1 MRISLN
7 GEHLVKGTFNA
18 FGAAGETC
26 LTVSDESAEKVFA
39 EAAKLGMKREG
50 VCVVRVE
57 GENPSAA
64 AAQALM
70 GYFHGAYR
78 FSKAALRRVD
88 RWKKDREVFAMRDEL
103 CDYGSGELVI
113 DCDADVYDALGH
125 AAILARCEGYARML
139 GNLPN
144 NYLHVAQMEK
154 YLTDMAD
161 GCGLKVRVLG
171 EAELTELGCGGIL
184 AVNQGSSA
192 EAKMIVL
199 EHRVSDGAS
208 IALVGKGVMFDAGG
222 YHLKDINGMNGM
234 KFDMC
239 GAANVAGVME
249 YVARSK
255 SEKNVIAILPLVE
268 NVISPDAVKM
278 GDVITTLSGKTV
290 EVYNTDAEGRLILC
304 DVLTYAQRLGAE
316 YVIDLA
322 TLTYGAHGAL
332 GDDCGAYFCND
343 EPLARIFENIARKTG
358 ELVWRLP
365 LAERYHEALKWSEV
379 ADLANYA
386 PGFGAAA
393 STAACFLEEFIEE
406 GAKWVHIDAVGPSS
420 RRGGSATE
428 CKGATGYGL
437 RMLAQ
442 ICG

>member
-1 MRISLN
+1 MRISVN
-7 GEHLVKGTFNA
+7 GEHLAKGTFNA
-18 FGAAGETC
+18 FGAAGETV
-26 LTVSDESAEKVFA
+26 LTVGNESPEKIFA

-50 VCVVRVE
+50 AIVVRAE
-57 GENPSAA
+57 GENADSAA
-64 AAQALM
+64 AMALL

-78 FSKAALRRVD
+78 FSKTALKNLRGN
-88 RWKKDREVFAMRDEL
+88 VFAMRDEL

-113 DCDADVYDALGH
+113 DCDSDIYDALGR
-125 AAILARCEGYARML
+125 AAIIARCEGYARML

-144 NYLHVAQMEK
+144 NYLHTADMAK
-154 YLTDMAD
+154 YLTDVAD
-161 GCGLKVRVLG
+161 ACGLTCRVLG
-171 EAELTELGCGGIL
+171 NAELAELGCGGIL
-184 AVNQGSSA
+184 AVNQGSST
-192 EAKMIVL
+192 EAKMVVL
-199 EHRVSDGAS
+199 EHRVNDGDP

-222 YHLKDINGMNGM
+222 YHLKNLDGMNGM

-239 GAANVAGVME
+239 GAANVAQAME

-255 SEKNVIAILPLVE
+255 SEKNVIAIMPLVE

-304 DVLTYAQRLGAE
+304 DALTYAQRLGAKH
-316 YVIDLA
+316 VIDLA
-322 TLTYGAHGAL
+322 TLTYGAQGAL
-332 GDDCGAYFCND
+332 GDDCGAYFCNH
-343 EPLARIFENIARKTG
+343 ETVARSFENIAAKTG

-365 LAERYHEALKWSEV
+365 LGERYHAALKWSEV

-386 PGFGAAA
+386 PGYGAAA

-406 GAKWVHIDAVGPSS
+406 GTKWVHIDVVGPSS
-420 RRGGSATE
+420 RRGGSAIE

-437 RMLAQ
+437 KMLAQ

>member
-7 GEHLVKGTFNA
+7 SENLRTGTFNA
-18 FGAAGETC
+18 FGAAGETT
-26 LTVSDESAEKVFA
+26 LTVGNQAPEKIFA
-39 EAAKLGMKREG
+39 EAAKMGMRREG

-57 GENPSAA
+57 DGNPFTASAM
-64 AAQALM
+64 ALL

-78 FSKAALRRVD
+78 FSKSALKTLKGNVYAA
-88 RWKKDREVFAMRDEL
+88 RDEL

-113 DCDADVYDALGH
+113 DCDQDVYDALGC
-125 AAILARCEGYARML
+125 AAMMARCEGYARML

-161 GCGLKVRVLG
+161 DCGLKVRVLG
-171 EAELTELGCGGIL
+171 EAELAELGCGGIL
-184 AVNQGSSA
+184 AVNQGSDA
-192 EAKMIVL
+192 EAKMVVL
-199 EHRVSDGAS
+199 EHRVSEKAP

-222 YHLKDINGMNGM
+222 YHLKDISGMNGM

-278 GDVITTLSGKTV
+278 GDVVTTLSGKTV

-304 DVLTYAQRLGAE
+304 DALTYAQRLGAE

-406 GAKWVHIDAVGPSS
+406 GTKWVHIDAVGPSS

-437 RMLAQ
+437 RMLEQ